1 MSDKTLKLEI
11 VTPERVVLSLDD
23 VVSVVLPGAEG
34 SFGVLANHAPLM
46 AELEAGELDFRRA
59 DGTTDAAAVFGGFVE
74 VLDNKV
80 TVLAPASELGEE
92 IDRERAAQAVERA
105 RERLESRSQDIDLD
119 RASIAL
125 RKALLRLR
133 VSERASHH

>member
-34 SFGVLANHAPLM
+34 SFGVMANHAPLM

-74 VLDNKV
+74 VMENKV
-80 TVLAPASELGEE
+80 TVLAPVSELCTE
-92 IDRERAAQAVERA
+92 IDRDRAAQAVERA
-105 RERLESRSQDIDLD
+105 KQRLESRAQDVDLD
-119 RASIAL
+119 RAGIAL
-125 RKALLRLR
+125 RRALLRLR
-133 VSERASHH
+133 VSERASHS

>member
-1 MSDKTLKLEI
+1 MSDKTFKLEI

-46 AELEAGELDFRRA
+46 AELEAGELDLTRA

-74 VLDNKV
+74 VMNNKV
-80 TVLAPASELGEE
+80 TVLAPASELCEE

-105 RERLESRSQDIDLD
+105 KERLANRSHEVDFD

-133 VSERASHH
+133 VSERAARQ

>member
-34 SFGVLANHAPLM
+34 SFGVMANHAPLM
-46 AELEAGELDFRRA
+46 AELEAGELDFKRA

-74 VLDNKV
+74 VMENKV
-80 TVLAPASELGEE
+80 TVLAPIGELSEE
-92 IDRERAAQAVERA
+92 IDRQRAEAAMQRA
-105 RERLESRSQDIDLD
+105 KERLESRAADVDLE
-119 RASIAL
+119 RAAIAL
-125 RKALLRLR
+125 RRALLRLR
-133 VSERASHH
+133 VSQRAGHE